1 MEYAIAIVVLVVV
14 VYAYFQRSDTVTSA
28 RPTPSPAPVSKPKA
42 VRKAKV
48 VADKNNNGITSK
60 AELKTLTKVQL
71 LELADKKSL
80 KVKRSGSKAAVI
92 NEIHSQ
98 LRNNDNDG
106 DDAEEL

>member
-14 VYAYFQRSDTVTSA
+14 VYAYFNRGDTVTSA
-28 RPTPSPAPVSKPKA
+28 RQTPTHAPVSKPKA
-42 VRKAKV
+42 VKKAPV

-80 KVKRSGSKAAVI
+80 KVKRSGSKAQVI

-98 LRNNDNDG
+98 LK
-106 DDAEEL
+106 